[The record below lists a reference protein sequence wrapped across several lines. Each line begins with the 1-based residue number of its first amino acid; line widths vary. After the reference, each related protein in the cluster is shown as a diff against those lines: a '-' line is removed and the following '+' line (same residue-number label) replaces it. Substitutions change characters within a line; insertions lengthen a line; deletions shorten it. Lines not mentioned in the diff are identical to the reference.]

1 MSLKTG
7 FRVVF
12 VRECKRII
20 SSKICIWGMI
30 IAPLL
35 TFAILMY
42 MMSAG
47 LPTKIPVAVV
57 DLDNSSTSRALVRQL
72 DAFAKTDIKFKSL
85 SFKEARIAMERAEVY
100 GIFTIPEDFAKDA
113 VSGNRPKIVFYTN
126 NAFLI
131 SGSLLFQDMKM
142 ISVLASASV
151 GLKMGEA
158 KGYTQGELMPVLQP
172 ISIEAHVIGN
182 PMLNYSVYLNNVL
195 TPGIL
200 FLILAM
206 FTISALGSEVKSG
219 TGRQLLDMS
228 GGSIVKAVFG
238 KLLPY
243 TALFLILSLFF
254 MSVLYGYNHF
264 PLHSGF
270 WPMCAA
276 YLCLILSAQ
285 GFGLILLAVF
295 PNYRLALSSASLLG
309 MISFSITG
317 FSFASMAMSPILYGL
332 SFLFPLRHFFL
343 IYVDQALNGIPLGYS
358 AYHYAA
364 LLGFFLVGLL
374 LMGRIRRFLYENVY
388 EE

>member
-1 MSLKTG
+1 MSLQTG

-219 TGRQLLDMS
+219 TARQLLDLS

>member
-1 MSLKTG
+1 MASEKG
-7 FRVVF
+7 MWIVF
-12 VRECKRII
+12 VREWKRIL

-35 TFAILMY
+35 TFGLLMY
-42 MMSAG
+42 MMHDG
-47 LPTKIPVAVV
+47 LPTKIPIAVV
-57 DLDNSSTSRALVRQL
+57 DLDNSATSRSLVRQL

-85 SFKEARIAMERAEVY
+85 SYKESRIAMERGKVY
-100 GIFTIPEDFAKDA
+100 GVFTIPRNFAKDA
-113 VSGNRPKIVFYTN
+113 ISGNRPKIVFYTN

-131 SGSLLFQDMKM
+131 SGSLLFQDMKT

-158 KGYTQGELMPVLQP
+158 KGYTQGQLMPIIQP
-172 ISIEAHVIGN
+172 ISIEAHPIGN

-206 FTISALGSEVKSG
+206 FTISSFGSEVKMG
-219 TGRQLLDMS
+219 TGRQFLDLA
-228 GGSIVKAVFG
+228 GGSTVKAILG
-238 KLLPY
+238 KILPY
-243 TALFLILSLFF
+243 TILFFILSLFF
-254 MSVLYGYNHF
+254 ISILYKYNNF

-270 WPMCAA
+270 LPMLFA

-285 GFGLILLAVF
+285 GFGMMLLAVF
-295 PNYRLALSSASLLG
+295 SNYRLSLSAASLLG

-317 FSFASMAMSPILYGL
+317 FSFPSIAMSPVLYGL

-343 IYVDQALNGIPLGYS
+343 IYVDQALNGIPWQYS

-364 LLGFFLVGLL
+364 LLGFFLLGLVC
-374 LMGRIRRFLYENVY
+374 MSRIRTFMYKNVY
-388 EE
+388 EA

>member
-1 MSLKTG
+1 MSLQTG

-219 TGRQLLDMS
+219 TGRQLLDLS

>member
-1 MSLKTG
+1 MSLQTG

-12 VRECKRII
+12 IRECKRII

-113 VSGNRPKIVFYTN
+113 VSGNRPKIVFYTD

-219 TGRQLLDMS
+219 TGRQLLDLS

-358 AYHYAA
+358 AYHYAG